1 MMADLENVMIP
12 LLAKPIV
19 YMQNPTTSRYKHLAI
34 YIGNL
39 LISSLLLVLL
49 LSNLFIFA
57 WRVIRAHKL
66 GKAW

>member
-1 MMADLENVMIP
+1 M
-12 LLAKPIV
+12 
-19 YMQNPTTSRYKHLAI
+19 YMQNPTTSRFKHTAI
-34 YIGNL
+34 YTGNL

-57 WRVIRAHKL
+57 WRVIRAHQL

>member
-1 MMADLENVMIP
+1 MADLENVMTL
-12 LLAKPIV
+12 LLAKPIM
-19 YMQNPTTSRYKHLAI
+19 YMQNPSTSRFKHTAI

-57 WRVIRAHKL
+57 WRVIRAHQL
-66 GKAW
+66 DKAW